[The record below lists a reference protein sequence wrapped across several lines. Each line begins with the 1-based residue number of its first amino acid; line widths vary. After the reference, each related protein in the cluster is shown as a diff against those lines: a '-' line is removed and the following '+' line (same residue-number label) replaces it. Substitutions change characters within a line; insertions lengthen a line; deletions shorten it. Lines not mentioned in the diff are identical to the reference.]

1 MPKDK
6 KKARRD
12 SSSSDSGPEDKGPA
26 KKAKPA
32 AGGSSSGSCTMENG
46 EPTWLVGGMKFVKV
60 FSFSIPSVVYLL
72 KVMDF
77 RTFRS
82 KEENECVSM

>member
-60 FSFSIPSVVYLL
+60 FFFQLLLTMQVENKLSKYLL
-72 KVMDF
+72 TYYIM
-77 RTFRS
+77 
-82 KEENECVSM
+82 

>member
-32 AGGSSSGSCTMENG
+32 AGSSSGSCTMENG

-60 FSFSIPSVVYLL
+60 FFFQLLLTLQVENKLSIYLHSTYYI
-72 KVMDF
+72 M
-77 RTFRS
+77 
-82 KEENECVSM
+82 